1 MVMKESDQLMTSFV
15 TLFGTYCYVTMP
27 FGLKN
32 TLATYQHCMLIVFG
46 DLIRRTIKTYIDNIM
61 VKSK

>member
-1 MVMKESDQLMTSFV
+1 MKEFNQLMTSFI

-32 TLATYQHCMLIVFG
+32 AGAMYQRCILTVLG
-46 DLIRRTIKTYIDNIM
+46 DLIGWTVEAYVDDIV